1 MSTNDL
7 LAVELAADPLGLGL
21 RGTAPVQPSAESAF
35 AQGLRGGMRGAGS
48 QLTATAGGVA
58 EALGFNDAA
67 RGLYGTSRDLQAQAQ
82 RYTAPI
88 TNFRDVRG
96 PGGFWDY
103 ATGLAGASLPQTAAA
118 LTAGLLTK
126 GRGAGLAAGTAAV
139 APFNIGEAIQRQQ
152 ADPTIAALPA
162 DQRLR
167 TAAVT
172 GTGQALTE
180 ALVPNIVAGKLLGHT
195 AAQAGKTGLTAAV
208 GRGLVDAGL
217 EGVSEAAGTKIQ
229 QAGAGYLNPNR
240 DTSGDNEEL
249 LQALVGG
256 AAAGA
261 PTAALGVAGEVA
273 HGRRTQAAEMLS
285 RGAEQLSQATGSAGS
300 FIKDA
305 AARARQAAGGAA
317 EGAQSAA
324 ARVKEAAEGVE
335 IPGLDIKPAQ
345 MLRELFTVGRQ
356 KADDLMTRMAEGREP
371 VDEQELAGASPDAAA
386 ATLERADQ
394 TAMQR
399 AQEWATRLMDDA
411 GLDEARRAEVA
422 RAAQD
427 LGDKTNRAVVAGIAK
442 AREGAAAFKARMERI
457 REQFNAGVQRGRGR
471 RSQPAG
477 DGDTLDG
484 SDLVRERPEPAA
496 LLEGSGAARRS
507 ELSEGTRQAIEQ
519 AISPYLQDIDPELLN
534 DADARNALAD
544 NLRLVV
550 EMAAGMRNNRE
561 GVKIGNLPP
570 KALQELRDVLGD
582 NFIPVMNAA
591 YEAAGTG
598 DPAITER
605 YFAAINQAEATARS
619 NKARQQIVAES
630 LTDEA
635 KDKVRTTDLA
645 RLDEIVRAYASG
657 DSARGM
663 TREQAQAHDT
673 AVRMELQ
680 RLFGDKVPAVLAAY
694 ERDLGG
700 RQSVLERER
709 APGMDSDEVVEEE
722 ESQTDIGREGRL
734 TERDDMVTARPLH
747 DKPLDSPD
755 EHKRKWGNEGQ
766 AERMIREAKAKNPG
780 KNYRFVH
787 RGEYAELMGLDPQAR
802 DAIPETQGFV
812 VEEELVDPDRLSD
825 AELAS
830 VRLSTAKTSHRE
842 SAARLDTGIK
852 GERGNVIVD
861 AIKLT
866 QLMKAKLP
874 YAENEGYSAR
884 TARAFAEGIAQL
896 ADKLGRQF
904 AVPADTVIDRRGTTW
919 GQAQSELRGPKG
931 VGDGTEV
938 GEYQLQED
946 DRSYDELN
954 SRLIEVRAEFK
965 GVRRALKQTD
975 AGDEQSVQEL
985 QRAADRLVGEG
996 KRLEAK
1002 LAKMRVDEATERRG
1016 AYEADPEDEIHTAIA
1031 AHGEDSE
1038 QVVRRTQHRGA
1049 PESIVDADG
1058 RLTGAGKEIVRQKI
1072 ERLARGN
1079 QTQRAL
1085 AEKAAAVLSG
1095 VDRLPAAL
1103 QRRFAL
1109 VGKLKTGE
1117 FPNGLATSEVA
1128 RHINDAHA
1136 ALERAAQKTMQ
1147 PAAEPAAPAKLAAPL
1162 AARVDKIVTAGDYN
1176 ALKTPSSTEAFLKAA
1191 KQRLAELQAE
1201 QKANDYADLPGGKQ
1215 KVLSELSALFDAHS
1229 DLRMMFTELE
1239 GWGDVPAAE
1248 QARLLQF
1255 ADSLTAAPEVA
1266 AQGPKGEGRLASRAI
1281 RRLEVG
1287 RAVAGS
1293 PLLGGV
1299 VESLKLLHRH
1309 SEAGSTLEAIKADP
1323 KIQLLNAKL
1332 MAARLRG
1339 DPAAEVLLGALRA
1352 EMERAAPFPSSLGQE
1367 LRRLLWGGH
1376 VYRLGEL
1383 MQRYENA
1390 QLPAGIAAVARA
1402 ARKVAPDVPVS
1413 RDMNLGDGGT
1423 RGYFESKQGGIG
1435 LQVTLDAGHSS
1446 LSHTLLHEAVH
1457 AATVRAIT
1465 SDRKL
1470 RQAMSDLMEHVVEHD
1485 PSLIHHYGLTNTME
1499 FVAEA
1504 MTNEHLQRRL
1514 YRIPA
1519 SDRVRAYLGDTV
1531 ASAWE
1536 AFVGLVRK
1544 ALNLAPEHDS
1554 ALVQII
1560 ELAGQAMKRTAQDGG
1575 VTVGPGGSLWG
1586 VGTMVDGRATRALV
1600 NKALA
1605 IEGAFTPEGA
1615 QALRDLLEQATD
1627 REGRVDFHMS
1637 SAVGHL
1643 YDLVRN
1649 TGDGWAKS
1657 SPLGPDDV
1665 RTFIG
1670 DMAMDVGASAMAS
1683 VSPGARFS
1691 QQDAVGPGFSDQE
1704 RKLVSDYLDQVLGP
1718 KVKVLFEKL
1727 TYAGSYERLKD
1738 GTDLVRIST
1747 LALDPLSTAYHEGLH
1762 GFFQQLRD
1770 IKATDVMA
1778 PLYKA
1783 ASTPRVMSQ
1792 LRSLLAKEPAAL
1804 RQIETDLE
1812 ERVAYMYQFWANG
1825 NLEINGPAQGVLE
1838 RVAQF
1843 FRDLLGMWSNDQ
1855 RAERILEYFHT
1866 GQFQAERGVRG
1877 AVARATLESGTNRA
1891 VEALRN
1897 MAEPLS
1903 RLNDALMAMGD
1914 QRLRDTGN
1922 GPLIRL
1928 ADMIYRDKT
1937 DGGEDRGF
1945 LPASRQARTEQLN
1958 QLAKALEGYSP
1969 EELSEALEILQG
1981 AQAGGSVK
1989 ARVAAR
1995 TVRKILDDTFDYM
2008 RAAGVNVADLGYG
2021 KDYFPRVWDTAYI
2034 ADHQEEFLAML
2045 SKYGDQLNGKPQDVL
2060 NTLLAANG
2068 NEFGKVTPKPGMQ
2081 HVKERTLKFISDED
2095 AAPFMRKN
2103 LLDIMN
2109 SYITQATRRAEWARR
2124 FGDDSHRLDRLIEEA
2139 RRDGATDDDVAYAHR
2154 YISGVDGTLGDT
2166 IDPRTR
2172 RLFGNLIVYQNIR
2185 LLPLA
2190 IFSSVVDP
2198 LGVAVRGGTM
2208 GDAWA
2213 AFKRG
2218 VREVRLNF
2226 QKEPKADADTQL
2238 AELLGVVDNAM
2249 LVHDLSQTYT
2259 QGMVGDT
2266 ARKINDAFFRY
2277 NLMEQWNRSM
2287 RVGATQAA
2295 IRFLQRHADGTASPH
2310 STRWLAELGLR
2321 PGELVIKGGDLA
2333 LTEADGLSPE
2343 QAAKVR
2349 AAINTWV
2356 DGAVLRPDAAHR
2368 PLWMND
2374 PRFALFSHLKQ
2385 FVYAFHETILKRVG
2399 HEIDHGNFA
2408 PLAVLAS
2415 YVPVMIAS
2423 DMAKDMI
2430 RGGGDVPEWK
2440 RNWGAGDYLWSGV
2453 ERAGLLGVGQFR
2465 FDALMDLHRGG
2476 SGVGA
2481 LSGPTLEQ
2489 LADAVR
2495 VAGGRAE
2502 FRPFAVD
2509 SMPANDLYEAAL
2521 K

>member
-21 RGTAPVQPSAESAF
+21 RGTAPVQPPAESAF

-88 TNFRDVRG
+88 TNFRDVHSLG
-96 PGGFWDY
+96 DAWTY

-180 ALVPNIVAGKLLGHT
+180 ALVPNIVAGKLLGRT

-217 EGVSEAAGTKIQ
+217 EGVSETAGTKIQ

-256 AAAGA
+256 AAAGG
-261 PTAALGVAGEVA
+261 PTAALGAAGELA
-273 HGRRTQAAEMLS
+273 HGRRAQAGEMLS

-305 AARARQAAGGAA
+305 ATKARQVAGRGA
-317 EGAQSAA
+317 EGAQDAA
-324 ARVKEAAEGVE
+324 ARAKEAAEGVE

-399 AQEWATRLMDDA
+399 AQEWAAQLMDDV
-411 GLDEARRAEVA
+411 GLDEGRRAQVA
-422 RAAQD
+422 QAAAD
-427 LGDKTNRAVVAGIAK
+427 LTDKANRATIAGIAK
-442 AREGAAAFKARMERI
+442 AREGVAALKSRLQRI
-457 REQFNAGVQRGRGR
+457 REQFDAGRQEA
-471 RSQPAG
+471 AG
-477 DGDTLDG
+477 KK
-484 SDLVRERPEPAA
+484 
-496 LLEGSGAARRS
+496 S

-550 EMAAGMRNNRE
+550 QMAAGMRNNRE

-570 KALQELRDVLGD
+570 KALQQLRDVLGD
-582 NFIPVMNAA
+582 SFMPVMNAA

-619 NKARQQIVAES
+619 GKARQQVLAES

-700 RQSVLERER
+700 QQSVLERER
-709 APGMDSDEVVEEE
+709 APGMDSDEVVEEVVEE

-734 TERDDMVTARPLH
+734 TEREGMVVARPLH
-747 DKPLDSPD
+747 DKPLDSPGA
-755 EHKRKWGNEGQ
+755 HRQKWGNEGQ

-787 RGEYAELMGLDPQAR
+787 RGEYAELMGLDPEAR

-825 AELAS
+825 AELAGA
-830 VRLSTAKTSHRE
+830 RLSTDKTSHRE
-842 SAARLDTGIK
+842 SAARIDTGVK
-852 GERGNVIVD
+852 GERGNVIID

-874 YAENEGYSAR
+874 YVEDEGYSAR
-884 TARAFAEGIAQL
+884 TARAFAEGISQL
-896 ADKLGRQF
+896 TDKLGRRF
-904 AVPADTVIDRRGTTW
+904 EVPGSTVIDRRGTTW
-919 GQAQSELRGPKG
+919 SQAQSELRGPKD
-931 VGDGTEV
+931 VGDGTQRR
-938 GEYQLQED
+938 EYVLTDD
-946 DRSYDELN
+946 DRSYDQLN
-954 SRLIEVRAEFK
+954 SRLIEVRDEFK
-965 GVRRALKQTD
+965 GVQRALKQTP
-975 AGDEQSVQEL
+975 ASDEQSVRDL
-985 QRAADRLVGEG
+985 QRAADRLVDEGE
-996 KRLEAK
+996 RLESK
-1002 LAKMRVDEATERRG
+1002 LAQMRLTDEDAVAKSG
-1016 AYEADPEDEIHTAIA
+1016 ARDVDPEGDVRTAVA
-1031 AHGEDSE
+1031 AYGEDSE
-1038 QVVRRTQHRGA
+1038 EVVRRTQHRGA

-1072 ERLARGN
+1072 ERAGRAAAEHMTEAMEEARTRLQDVAAAAAKTAPQRAIIEKARALLAR
-1079 QTQRAL
+1079 
-1085 AEKAAAVLSG
+1085 
-1095 VDRLPAAL
+1095 VDELPARMQ
-1103 QRRFAL
+1103 QRLAL
-1109 VGKLKTGE
+1109 VAKLKTRE
-1117 FPNGLATSEVA
+1117 FPNGLSLVEIAP
-1128 RHINDAHA
+1128 HINAVHEALQRADARKA
-1136 ALERAAQKTMQ
+1136 EADTAQTDG
-1147 PAAEPAAPAKLAAPL
+1147 KLPAPL

-1201 QKANDYADLPGGKQ
+1201 QKASDYADLPGGKQ

-1229 DLRMMFTELE
+1229 DLRTMFTELE
-1239 GWGDVPAAE
+1239 GWGSVPAAE
-1248 QARLLQF
+1248 RARLLQF

-1266 AQGPKGEGRLASRAI
+1266 AQDPKGQPGPAAKKAAFLERARSGDPELIAQLRDSTDAKGLQRAAQALIEDGGAPVVLDAINERLHQLASDPEVAYGLLTRKYSLMSTQIHEELGRPGFAATHDSPIRHAGRFDWRQHALKGEGAMVKGAGTYLSTDDRTHTYYKKFFSAKAG
-1281 RRLEVG
+1281 EV
-1287 RAVAGS
+1287 S
-1293 PLLGGV
+1293 PTYHV
-1299 VESLKLLHRH
+1299 SVD
-1309 SEAGSTLEAIKADP
+1309 IDP
-1323 KIQLLNAKL
+1323 KRLLDWDRPLSEQSAHI
-1332 MAARLRG
+1332 RLRALKAMK
-1339 DPAAEVLLGALRA
+1339 DHQLTDMAEG
-1352 EMERAAPFPSSLGQE
+1352 
-1367 LRRLLWGGH
+1367 
-1376 VYRLGEL
+1376 LGETG
-1383 MQRYENA
+1383 E
-1390 QLPAGIAAVARA
+1390 
-1402 ARKVAPDVPVS
+1402 
-1413 RDMNLGDGGT
+1413 T
-1423 RGYFESKQGGIG
+1423 
-1435 LQVTLDAGHSS
+1435 
-1446 LSHTLLHEAVH
+1446 
-1457 AATVRAIT
+1457 
-1465 SDRKL
+1465 
-1470 RQAMSDLMEHVVEHD
+1470 
-1485 PSLIHHYGLTNTME
+1485 
-1499 FVAEA
+1499 
-1504 MTNEHLQRRL
+1504 L
-1514 YRIPA
+1514 YRELTQKLGSMTAA
-1519 SDRVRAYLGDTV
+1519 SDYLQSVGIPGHRY
-1531 ASAWE
+1531 ASA
-1536 AFVGLVRK
+1536 
-1544 ALNLAPEHDS
+1544 
-1554 ALVQII
+1554 
-1560 ELAGQAMKRTAQDGG
+1560 GG
-1575 VTVGPGGSLWG
+1575 KG
-1586 VGTMVDGRATRALV
+1586 
-1600 NKALA
+1600 K
-1605 IEGAFTPEGA
+1605 
-1615 QALRDLLEQATD
+1615 D
-1627 REGRVDFHMS
+1627 RPNYVI
-1637 SAVGHL
+1637 
-1643 YDLVRN
+1643 YDDRHIHTNYVH
-1649 TGDGWAKS
+1649 
-1657 SPLGPDDV
+1657 
-1665 RTFIG
+1665 
-1670 DMAMDVGASAMAS
+1670 
-1683 VSPGARFS
+1683 FS
-1691 QQDAVGPGFSDQE
+1691 QQDAAGPGFSDQE

-1718 KVKVLFEKL
+1718 KVKVSFEKL

-1738 GTDLVRIST
+1738 GTDFVRISA

-1825 NLEINGPAQGVLE
+1825 DLEINGPAQGVLE

-1981 AQAGGSVK
+1981 AQSGGSVK

-2008 RAAGVNVADLGYG
+2008 RAAGVDVADLGYG
-2021 KDYFPRVWDTAYI
+2021 KDYFPRVWDTVYI
-2034 ADHQEEFLAML
+2034 ADHQDEFLAML
-2045 SKYGDQLNGKPQDVL
+2045 GKYGDQLSGKPQDVL
-2060 NTLLAANG
+2060 STLLAANG

-2081 HVKERTLKFISDED
+2081 HTKERTLKFISDED

-2124 FGDDSHRLDRLIEEA
+2124 FGDDNHRLDRLIEEA

-2374 PRFALFSHLKQ
+2374 PRFALISHLKQ

-2465 FDALMDLHRGG
+2465 HDALMDLHRGG

-2489 LADAVR
+2489 LTDAVR

>member
-1 MSTNDL
+1 
-7 LAVELAADPLGLGL
+7 
-21 RGTAPVQPSAESAF
+21 
-35 AQGLRGGMRGAGS
+35 
-48 QLTATAGGVA
+48 
-58 EALGFNDAA
+58 
-67 RGLYGTSRDLQAQAQ
+67 
-82 RYTAPI
+82 
-88 TNFRDVRG
+88 
-96 PGGFWDY
+96 
-103 ATGLAGASLPQTAAA
+103 
-118 LTAGLLTK
+118 
-126 GRGAGLAAGTAAV
+126 GRV
-139 APFNIGEAIQRQQ
+139 
-152 ADPTIAALPA
+152 
-162 DQRLR
+162 
-167 TAAVT
+167 
-172 GTGQALTE
+172 
-180 ALVPNIVAGKLLGHT
+180 
-195 AAQAGKTGLTAAV
+195 
-208 GRGLVDAGL
+208 
-217 EGVSEAAGTKIQ
+217 
-229 QAGAGYLNPNR
+229 
-240 DTSGDNEEL
+240 
-249 LQALVGG
+249 
-256 AAAGA
+256 
-261 PTAALGVAGEVA
+261 
-273 HGRRTQAAEMLS
+273 
-285 RGAEQLSQATGSAGS
+285 
-300 FIKDA
+300 
-305 AARARQAAGGAA
+305 
-317 EGAQSAA
+317 
-324 ARVKEAAEGVE
+324 
-335 IPGLDIKPAQ
+335 
-345 MLRELFTVGRQ
+345 
-356 KADDLMTRMAEGREP
+356 P
-371 VDEQELAGASPDAAA
+371 VDELVVAGASPDAAA

-427 LGDKTNRAVVAGIAK
+427 LGDKANRAVVAGIAK

-457 REQFNAGVQRGRGR
+457 REQFNAGARRGR
-471 RSQPAG
+471 RGQPAG
-477 DGDTLDG
+477 DGDTPDG

-496 LLEGSGAARRS
+496 LLEGPSSARRS

-519 AISPYLQDIDPELLN
+519 AISPYLQGIDPELLN

-544 NLRLVV
+544 NLRLVI

-561 GVKIGNLPP
+561 GVKIGSLPP
-570 KALQELRDVLGD
+570 KALQELRDALGD
-582 NFIPVMNAA
+582 NFTPVMNAA

-619 NKARQQIVAES
+619 NKARQQILTES

-645 RLDEIVRAYASG
+645 RLDEIVRAYTSG

-700 RQSVLERER
+700 QQSVLERER
-709 APGMDSDEVVEEE
+709 APGMDSDEVVEG
-722 ESQTDIGREGRL
+722 ESQTDTGREGRL
-734 TERDDMVTARPLH
+734 TEREDMVVARPLH
-747 DKPLDSPD
+747 DKPLDSPG

-787 RGEYAELMGLDPQAR
+787 RGEYAELMGLDPAAR
-802 DAIPETQGFV
+802 DAIPEAQGFV

-825 AELAS
+825 AELQR
-830 VRLSTAKTSHRE
+830 VRLDTSKTSYRE
-842 SAARLDTGIK
+842 NGARLDTGAK

-866 QLMKAKLP
+866 QLMKGKLP
-874 YAENEGYSAR
+874 YVEDEGYSAR
-884 TARAFAEGIAQL
+884 TARAFAEGISQL
-896 ADKLGRQF
+896 TDKLGRRF
-904 AVPADTVIDRRGTTW
+904 EVPGSTVIDRRGTTW
-919 GQAQSELRGPKG
+919 SQAQSELRGPKDA
-931 VGDGTEV
+931 GDGTQRREHV
-938 GEYQLQED
+938 LTDD

-954 SRLIEVRAEFK
+954 SRLIEVRDEFK
-965 GVRRALKQTD
+965 GVQRALKQTP
-975 AGDEQSVQEL
+975 ASDEQSVRDL
-985 QRAADRLVGEG
+985 QRAAYRLVDEG

-1002 LAKMRVDEATERRG
+1002 LAQMRLTDEDAVAKSG
-1016 AYEADPEDEIHTAIA
+1016 ARDVDPEGDVRTAVA
-1031 AHGEDSE
+1031 AYGEGSE
-1038 QVVRRTQHRGA
+1038 EVVRRTQHRGA

-1072 ERLARGN
+1072 ERLAQGN
-1079 QTQRAL
+1079 KIERAL

-1109 VGKLKTGE
+1109 VGKLKTDE
-1117 FPNGLATSEVA
+1117 FPNGLAISEVA

-1162 AARVDKIVTAGDYN
+1162 AARVDKIVTSGSYSD
-1176 ALKTPSSTEAFLKAA
+1176 LSTPERTEAFLKAA

-1229 DLRMMFTELE
+1229 DLRTMFTELE
-1239 GWGDVPAAE
+1239 GWGSVPAKE
-1248 QARLLQF
+1248 QQRLLQF

-1266 AQGPKGEGRLASRAI
+1266 AQGPKGQPGPAAKKAAFLERA
-1281 RRLEVG
+1281 R
-1287 RAVAGS
+1287 S
-1293 PLLGGV
+1293 
-1299 VESLKLLHRH
+1299 
-1309 SEAGSTLEAIKADP
+1309 
-1323 KIQLLNAKL
+1323 
-1332 MAARLRG
+1332 G
-1339 DPAAEVLLGALRA
+1339 DP
-1352 EMERAAPFPSSLGQE
+1352 E
-1367 LRRLLWGGH
+1367 LI
-1376 VYRLGEL
+1376 
-1383 MQRYENA
+1383 A
-1390 QLPAGIAAVARA
+1390 QL
-1402 ARKVAPDVPVS
+1402 
-1413 RDMNLGDGGT
+1413 RDSTDA
-1423 RGYFESKQGGIG
+1423 KG
-1435 LQVTLDAGHSS
+1435 LQ
-1446 LSHTLLHEAVH
+1446 
-1457 AATVRAIT
+1457 RA
-1465 SDRKL
+1465 
-1470 RQAMSDLMEHVVEHD
+1470 
-1485 PSLIHHYGLTNTME
+1485 
-1499 FVAEA
+1499 
-1504 MTNEHLQRRL
+1504 
-1514 YRIPA
+1514 
-1519 SDRVRAYLGDTV
+1519 
-1531 ASAWE
+1531 
-1536 AFVGLVRK
+1536 
-1544 ALNLAPEHDS
+1544 
-1554 ALVQII
+1554 
-1560 ELAGQAMKRTAQDGG
+1560 
-1575 VTVGPGGSLWG
+1575 
-1586 VGTMVDGRATRALV
+1586 
-1600 NKALA
+1600 
-1605 IEGAFTPEGA
+1605 A
-1615 QALRDLLEQATD
+1615 QALIEDGGAPAVLDAINERLHQLASDPEVAYGLLTRKYSLMSTQIHEELGRPGFAATHDSPIRHAGRFDWRQHALKGEGAMVKGAGTYLSTDDRTHTYYKKFFSAKAGEVSPTYHVSVDIDPKRLLDWDRPLSEQ
-1627 REGRVDFHMS
+1627 
-1637 SAVGHL
+1637 SAHIRL
-1643 YDLVRN
+1643 RALKAMKDHQL
-1649 TGDGWAKS
+1649 T
-1657 SPLGPDDV
+1657 
-1665 RTFIG
+1665 
-1670 DMAMDVGASAMAS
+1670 DMAEGLGETGETLYRELTQKLGSMTAASDYLQSIGIPGHRYASAGGKGKDRPNY
-1683 VSPGARFS
+1683 VIYDDRHIHTNYVHFS
-1691 QQDAVGPGFSDQE
+1691 QQDAAGPGFSDQE

-1718 KVKVLFEKL
+1718 KVKVSFEKL

-1812 ERVAYMYQFWANG
+1812 ERVAYMYQFWADG
-1825 NLEINGPAQGVLE
+1825 DLEINGPAQGVLE

-1866 GQFQAERGVRG
+1866 GQFQAERGARG

-1958 QLAKALEGYSP
+1958 QMAKALEGYTP

-1981 AQAGGSVK
+1981 AQSGGSVK

-2008 RAAGVNVADLGYG
+2008 RAAGVDVADLGYG

-2034 ADHQEEFLAML
+2034 ADHQDEFLAML
-2045 SKYGDQLNGKPQDVL
+2045 GKYGDQLSGKPQDVL
-2060 NTLLAANG
+2060 STLLAANG

-2081 HVKERTLKFISDED
+2081 HTKERTLKFISDED

-2166 IDPRTR
+2166 IDPRMR

-2310 STRWLAELGLR
+2310 SARWLAELGLR
-2321 PGELVIKGGDLA
+2321 PGELVIKNGWLA

-2374 PRFALFSHLKQ
+2374 PRYALISHLKQ

-2423 DMAKDMI
+2423 DMARDMI

-2465 FDALMDLHRGG
+2465 HDALMDLHRGG

-2489 LADAVR
+2489 LTDAVR

>member
-21 RGTAPVQPSAESAF
+21 RGTAPVQPPAESAF

-88 TNFRDVRG
+88 TNFRDVHSLG
-96 PGGFWDY
+96 DAWTY

-195 AAQAGKTGLTAAV
+195 AAQAGKTGLAAAV

-229 QAGAGYLNPNR
+229 QAGAGYLNPSR

-273 HGRRTQAAEMLS
+273 HGRRAQAAEMLS

-427 LGDKTNRAVVAGIAK
+427 LGDKANRAVVAGIAK

-457 REQFNAGVQRGRGR
+457 REQFNAGAQRGRRG
-471 RSQPAG
+471 QPAG

-496 LLEGSGAARRS
+496 LLEGPSSARRS

-519 AISPYLQDIDPELLN
+519 AISPYLQGIDPELLN

-544 NLRLVV
+544 NLRLVI

-561 GVKIGNLPP
+561 GVKIGSLPP

-582 NFIPVMNAA
+582 NFTPVMNAA

-619 NKARQQIVAES
+619 GKARQQVLAES

-663 TREQAQAHDT
+663 TREQTQAHDT

-694 ERDLGG
+694 ERELGG
-700 RQSVLERER
+700 QQSVLERER
-709 APGMDSDEVVEEE
+709 APGMDSDEVVEG
-722 ESQTDIGREGRL
+722 ESQTDTGREGRL
-734 TERDDMVTARPLH
+734 TEREDMVVARPLH
-747 DKPLDSPD
+747 DKPLDSPGA
-755 EHKRKWGNEGQ
+755 HKRKWGNEGQ

-787 RGEYAELMGLDPQAR
+787 RGEYAQLMGLDPEAR
-802 DAIPETQGFV
+802 DAIPEAQGFV
-812 VEEELVDPDRLSD
+812 IEEEMTDPDRLSD
-825 AELAS
+825 AELQR
-830 VRLSTAKTSHRE
+830 VRLDTSKTSYRE
-842 SAARLDTGIK
+842 SAARLDTDAK
-852 GERGNVIVD
+852 GERGNVIID

-874 YAENEGYSAR
+874 YVEDEGYSAR
-884 TARAFAEGIAQL
+884 TARAFAEGISQL
-896 ADKLGRQF
+896 TDKLGRRF
-904 AVPADTVIDRRGTTW
+904 EVPGSTVIDRRGTTW
-919 GQAQSELRGPKG
+919 SQAQSELRGPKD
-931 VGDGTEV
+931 VGDGTQRREHV
-938 GEYQLQED
+938 LTDD

-954 SRLIEVRAEFK
+954 SRLIEVRAELK
-965 GVRRALKQTD
+965 DVQRALKQTP
-975 AGDEQSVQEL
+975 ASDEQSTQEL
-985 QRAADRLVGEG
+985 QRAAGRLVGEG

-1031 AHGEDSE
+1031 AYDDEDSE

-1072 ERLARGN
+1072 ERAGRAAAEHMTEAMEEARTRLQDVAAAAAKTAPQRAVIEKARALLAR
-1079 QTQRAL
+1079 
-1085 AEKAAAVLSG
+1085 
-1095 VDRLPAAL
+1095 VDELPARMQQRLALVAKLKTREFPGGLSLGEIAPRINEAYEAL
-1103 QRRFAL
+1103 QRSDARKAEADTAQTD
-1109 VGKLKTGE
+1109 GKL
-1117 FPNGLATSEVA
+1117 P
-1128 RHINDAHA
+1128 
-1136 ALERAAQKTMQ
+1136 
-1147 PAAEPAAPAKLAAPL
+1147 APL

-1229 DLRMMFTELE
+1229 DLRTMFAELD
-1239 GWGDVPAAE
+1239 GWGSVPAAE
-1248 QARLLQF
+1248 RARLLQF

-1266 AQGPKGEGRLASRAI
+1266 AQGPKGQPGPAAKKAAFLERA
-1281 RRLEVG
+1281 R
-1287 RAVAGS
+1287 S
-1293 PLLGGV
+1293 
-1299 VESLKLLHRH
+1299 
-1309 SEAGSTLEAIKADP
+1309 
-1323 KIQLLNAKL
+1323 
-1332 MAARLRG
+1332 G
-1339 DPAAEVLLGALRA
+1339 DP
-1352 EMERAAPFPSSLGQE
+1352 E
-1367 LRRLLWGGH
+1367 LI
-1376 VYRLGEL
+1376 
-1383 MQRYENA
+1383 A
-1390 QLPAGIAAVARA
+1390 QL
-1402 ARKVAPDVPVS
+1402 
-1413 RDMNLGDGGT
+1413 RDSTDA
-1423 RGYFESKQGGIG
+1423 KG
-1435 LQVTLDAGHSS
+1435 LQ
-1446 LSHTLLHEAVH
+1446 
-1457 AATVRAIT
+1457 RA
-1465 SDRKL
+1465 
-1470 RQAMSDLMEHVVEHD
+1470 
-1485 PSLIHHYGLTNTME
+1485 
-1499 FVAEA
+1499 
-1504 MTNEHLQRRL
+1504 
-1514 YRIPA
+1514 
-1519 SDRVRAYLGDTV
+1519 
-1531 ASAWE
+1531 
-1536 AFVGLVRK
+1536 
-1544 ALNLAPEHDS
+1544 
-1554 ALVQII
+1554 
-1560 ELAGQAMKRTAQDGG
+1560 
-1575 VTVGPGGSLWG
+1575 
-1586 VGTMVDGRATRALV
+1586 
-1600 NKALA
+1600 
-1605 IEGAFTPEGA
+1605 A
-1615 QALRDLLEQATD
+1615 QALIEDGGAPAVLDAINERLHQLASDPEVAYGLLTRKYSLMSTQIHEELGRPGFAATHDSPIRHAGRFDWRQHALKGEGAMVKGAGTYLSTDDRTHTYYKKFFSAKAGEVSPTYHVSVDIDPKHLLDWDRPLSEQSAHIRLRALKAMKDQGLVDMTEGLGETGETLY
-1627 REGRVDFHMS
+1627 RELAQKLGSMTAASDYLQS
-1637 SAVGHL
+1637 LGIPGHR
-1643 YDLVRN
+1643 Y
-1649 TGDGWAKS
+1649 
-1657 SPLGPDDV
+1657 
-1665 RTFIG
+1665 
-1670 DMAMDVGASAMAS
+1670 ASAGGKGKDRPNY
-1683 VSPGARFS
+1683 VIYDDRHIHTNYVHFS
-1691 QQDAVGPGFSDQE
+1691 QQDAAGPGFSDQE

-1718 KVKVLFEKL
+1718 KVKVSFEKL

-1738 GTDLVRIST
+1738 GTDFVRISA

-1825 NLEINGPAQGVLE
+1825 DLEINGPAQGVLE

-1981 AQAGGSVK
+1981 AQSGGSVK

-2021 KDYFPRVWDTAYI
+2021 KDYFPRVWDTVYV

-2045 SKYGDQLNGKPQDVL
+2045 GKYGDQLNGKPQDVL

-2081 HVKERTLKFISDED
+2081 HTKERTLKFISDED

-2374 PRFALFSHLKQ
+2374 PRFALISHLKQ

-2423 DMAKDMI
+2423 DMTKDMI

-2465 FDALMDLHRGG
+2465 HDALMDIHRGG

-2489 LADAVR
+2489 LTDAVR

>member
-21 RGTAPVQPSAESAF
+21 RGTAPAQPSAESAF

-88 TNFRDVRG
+88 TNFRDVHSLG
-96 PGGFWDY
+96 DAWDY

-229 QAGAGYLNPNR
+229 QAGAGYLNPSR

-273 HGRRTQAAEMLS
+273 HGRRAQAAEMLS

-305 AARARQAAGGAA
+305 AARARQVAGRGA
-317 EGAQSAA
+317 EGAQDAA
-324 ARVKEAAEGVE
+324 ARAKEAVEGVE
-335 IPGLDIKPAQ
+335 IAGMSMKPGEFV
-345 MLRELFTVGRQ
+345 RELFSMGRQ
-356 KADDLMTRMAEGREP
+356 KADDTAERMARGEDL
-371 VDEQELAGASPDAAA
+371 VDPQAVAGASPEATAAE
-386 ATLERADQ
+386 LGRADQ

-399 AQEWATRLMDDA
+399 AQEWAAQLMDDV
-411 GLDEARRAEVA
+411 GLDEGRRAQVA
-422 RAAQD
+422 QAAAD
-427 LGDKTNRAVVAGIAK
+427 LTDKANRATIAGVAK
-442 AREGAAAFKARMERI
+442 AREGAAALKGRLQRI
-457 REQFNAGVQRGRGR
+457 REQFDAGRQEA
-471 RSQPAG
+471 AG
-477 DGDTLDG
+477 KK
-484 SDLVRERPEPAA
+484 
-496 LLEGSGAARRS
+496 S

-544 NLRLVV
+544 NLRLVI

-561 GVKIGNLPP
+561 GVKIGSLPP

-582 NFIPVMNAA
+582 NFTPVMNAA

-619 NKARQQIVAES
+619 NKARQQILTES

-700 RQSVLERER
+700 RQNVLDRTEGP
-709 APGMDSDEVVEEE
+709 AFDGAEEE
-722 ESQTDIGREGRL
+722 VDTSHAGAL
-734 TERDDMVTARPLH
+734 TERDDMVTARALH

-787 RGEYAELMGLDPQAR
+787 RGEYAELMGLDPAAR

-825 AELAS
+825 AELAGA
-830 VRLSTAKTSHRE
+830 RLSTDKTSHRE
-842 SAARLDTGIK
+842 SAARIDTGIK
-852 GERGNVIVD
+852 GERGNVIID

-931 VGDGTEV
+931 VGDGTKV
-938 GEYQLQED
+938 NEYQLQED

-954 SRLIEVRAEFK
+954 SRLIEVRAELK
-965 GVRRALKQTD
+965 SMRRALEQID
-975 AGDEQSVQEL
+975 AGDEQSTQEL

-1038 QVVRRTQHRGA
+1038 QVVRRTQHGGA
-1049 PESIVDADG
+1049 PERIVEGDG
-1058 RLTGAGKEIVRQKI
+1058 RLTAAGKEIVRQKVERAGRAAAEHMTEAMEEARTRLQDVAAAAAKTAPQRAVI
-1072 ERLARGN
+1072 EKARALLARVDELPARMQQRLALVAKLKTREFPGG
-1079 QTQRAL
+1079 
-1085 AEKAAAVLSG
+1085 LSLG
-1095 VDRLPAAL
+1095 EIAPRINEAYEAL
-1103 QRRFAL
+1103 QRSDARKAEADTAQTD
-1109 VGKLKTGE
+1109 GKL
-1117 FPNGLATSEVA
+1117 P
-1128 RHINDAHA
+1128 
-1136 ALERAAQKTMQ
+1136 
-1147 PAAEPAAPAKLAAPL
+1147 APL

-1266 AQGPKGEGRLASRAI
+1266 AQGPKGQPGPAAKKAAFLERA
-1281 RRLEVG
+1281 R
-1287 RAVAGS
+1287 S
-1293 PLLGGV
+1293 
-1299 VESLKLLHRH
+1299 
-1309 SEAGSTLEAIKADP
+1309 
-1323 KIQLLNAKL
+1323 
-1332 MAARLRG
+1332 G
-1339 DPAAEVLLGALRA
+1339 DP
-1352 EMERAAPFPSSLGQE
+1352 E
-1367 LRRLLWGGH
+1367 LI
-1376 VYRLGEL
+1376 
-1383 MQRYENA
+1383 A
-1390 QLPAGIAAVARA
+1390 QL
-1402 ARKVAPDVPVS
+1402 
-1413 RDMNLGDGGT
+1413 RDSTDA
-1423 RGYFESKQGGIG
+1423 KG
-1435 LQVTLDAGHSS
+1435 LQ
-1446 LSHTLLHEAVH
+1446 
-1457 AATVRAIT
+1457 RA
-1465 SDRKL
+1465 
-1470 RQAMSDLMEHVVEHD
+1470 
-1485 PSLIHHYGLTNTME
+1485 
-1499 FVAEA
+1499 
-1504 MTNEHLQRRL
+1504 
-1514 YRIPA
+1514 
-1519 SDRVRAYLGDTV
+1519 
-1531 ASAWE
+1531 
-1536 AFVGLVRK
+1536 
-1544 ALNLAPEHDS
+1544 
-1554 ALVQII
+1554 
-1560 ELAGQAMKRTAQDGG
+1560 
-1575 VTVGPGGSLWG
+1575 
-1586 VGTMVDGRATRALV
+1586 
-1600 NKALA
+1600 
-1605 IEGAFTPEGA
+1605 A
-1615 QALRDLLEQATD
+1615 QALIEDGGAPAVLDAINERLHQLASDPEVAYGLLTRKYSLMSTQIHEELGRPGFAATHDSPIRHAGRFDWRQHALKGEGAMVKGAGTYLSTDDRTHTYYKKFFSAKAGEVSPTYHVSVDIDPKRLLDWDRPLSEQ
-1627 REGRVDFHMS
+1627 
-1637 SAVGHL
+1637 SAHIRL
-1643 YDLVRN
+1643 RALKAMKDHQL
-1649 TGDGWAKS
+1649 T
-1657 SPLGPDDV
+1657 
-1665 RTFIG
+1665 
-1670 DMAMDVGASAMAS
+1670 DMAEGLGETGETLYRELTQKLGSMTAASDYLQSVGIPGHRYASAGGKGKDRPNY
-1683 VSPGARFS
+1683 VIYDDRHIHTNYVHFS
-1691 QQDAVGPGFSDQE
+1691 QQDAAGPGFSDQE

-1718 KVKVLFEKL
+1718 KVKVSFEKL

-1825 NLEINGPAQGVLE
+1825 DLEINGPAQGVLE

-1866 GQFQAERGVRG
+1866 GQFQAERGARG

-1981 AQAGGSVK
+1981 AQSGGSVK

-2034 ADHQEEFLAML
+2034 ADHQDEFLAML
-2045 SKYGDQLNGKPQDVL
+2045 GKYGDQLSGKPQDVL

-2081 HVKERTLKFISDED
+2081 HTKERTLKFISDED

-2374 PRFALFSHLKQ
+2374 PRFALISHLKQ

-2465 FDALMDLHRGG
+2465 HDALMDLHRGG

-2489 LADAVR
+2489 LTDAVR